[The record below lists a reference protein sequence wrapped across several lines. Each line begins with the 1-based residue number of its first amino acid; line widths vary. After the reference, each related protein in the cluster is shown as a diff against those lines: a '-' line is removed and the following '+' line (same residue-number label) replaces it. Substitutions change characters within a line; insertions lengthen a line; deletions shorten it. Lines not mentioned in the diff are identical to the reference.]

1 VLGERRGPADR
12 QRRQREPGEVAG
24 ARRPAQERP
33 EGSSLVVVV
42 GGVPGVQVG
51 LGGLGQG
58 AAARLQPAEEPV
70 GLGELVAGE
79 LAVAGREGP
88 ALGRGPQPWQLI
100 PAGELAQ
107 QPQVGLSA
115 RSARRRCSQVS

>member
-1 VLGERRGPADR
+1 
-12 QRRQREPGEVAG
+12 
-24 ARRPAQERP
+24 
-33 EGSSLVVVV
+33 VVVV

-58 AAARLQPAEEPV
+58 VVALLEPAEEPV

-79 LAVAGREGP
+79 LAMAGREGP

-107 QPQVGLSA
+107 QPQVRAVGKFGQAPVQPGLVVDELLVDVGSTPQVIS
-115 RSARRRCSQVS
+115 RSRR

>member
-1 VLGERRGPADR
+1 
-12 QRRQREPGEVAG
+12 
-24 ARRPAQERP
+24 
-33 EGSSLVVVV
+33 VVVV

-58 AAARLQPAEEPV
+58 VVALLEPAEEPV

-79 LAVAGREGP
+79 LAMAGREGP

-107 QPQVGLSA
+107 QPQVRAVAVGEVGQAPVQPGLVVDELLVDGGSTPQVIS
-115 RSARRRCSQVS
+115 RSRR